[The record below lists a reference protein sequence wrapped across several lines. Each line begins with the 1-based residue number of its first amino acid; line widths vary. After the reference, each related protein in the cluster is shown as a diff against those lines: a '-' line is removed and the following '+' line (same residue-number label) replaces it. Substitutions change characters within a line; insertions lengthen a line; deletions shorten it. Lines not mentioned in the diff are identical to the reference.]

1 MTVTA
6 ARPVKKTASKT
17 RSPGPAT
24 RAYRVVRKG
33 WRRLTSMRT
42 ALILLFLLAVAA
54 VPGSLLPQRALNPTK
69 VGEYYARHRTL
80 APWLSRFGF
89 FDVFGAPWFAA
100 IYLLLAVSLVGCLV
114 PRIRLHL
121 RAVRAK
127 PLPAPRNLA
136 RLPESASLTVHGDVT
151 AEQVATA
158 LGRRWRRI
166 VRTDD
171 HSGAP
176 TVSAEK
182 GYSRETGNLLFHV
195 SLLAALFAIAI
206 GRLWGY
212 SASVVVVQGQGFCN
226 VVQQFD
232 SWRPGRFEQDGNI
245 APFCINSL
253 DKFTAKYLPG
263 GEPSTFAAD
272 VTYSEGRNGPLR
284 HDRIEV
290 NHPLRIEGDRIYL
303 IGHGFAPRVTVR
315 LPDGEKYA
323 LTAAFIP
330 QDPITFLSEGAFK
343 FEGPEA
349 KNGSHSGDIGISGLF
364 APTPAETSKGVVTSV
379 APQAQNP
386 VLALF
391 VYRGDLGLNGTAQS
405 VYSIDQNQIASG
417 KLKKIG
423 KVNLTQ
429 GQTKSFAGGVTVTFD
444 GWSPW
449 ASMQVSHDPAQGYL
463 LVAAV
468 GMVIGLI
475 GSLGVRRRRVWI
487 RLTSSRSQLPQ
498 AGQGPVGHGSGAART
513 VIEVGGLA
521 RSDAGDFHGEFAE
534 LVRRLQSALAPLD
547 GPNAHRTATTDT
559 NTDLAKTNTNT
570 DLADTSQTH
579 GGTTGTTAG
588 STTATKAGK

>member
-6 ARPVKKTASKT
+6 SRPVKKPAPKVAP
-17 RSPGPAT
+17 PGPWT
-24 RAYRVVRKG
+24 RAYRVLRKG

-69 VGEYYARHRTL
+69 VSNYYAQHKTL
-80 APWLSRFGF
+80 APVLSRFGF

-100 IYLLLAVSLVGCLV
+100 IYLLLAVSLVGCLI
-114 PRIRLHL
+114 PRIRLHYKAI
-121 RAVRAK
+121 RTK
-127 PLPAPRNLA
+127 PLPAPRNLG
-136 RLPESASLTVHGDVT
+136 RLPESASLTVDGDVT
-151 AEQVATA
+151 AEQVARA

-171 HSGAP
+171 KTGAP

-212 SASVVVVQGQGFCN
+212 SGSVVVVQGTGFCN

-232 SWRPGRFEQDGNI
+232 SWRPGRFQEDGRI
-245 APFCINSL
+245 APFCIDSL
-253 DKFTAKYLPG
+253 NKFTANYLPT

-272 VTYSEGRNGPLR
+272 VTYSEGANGTPR
-284 HDRIEV
+284 PDRIEV

-323 LTAAFIP
+323 STAAFIP
-330 QDPITFLSEGAFK
+330 TDPTTFLSEGAFK
-343 FEGPEA
+343 FPGLEA
-349 KNGSHSGDIGISGLF
+349 KNGASTQDIGMDGFF
-364 APTPAETSKGVVTSV
+364 APTPAETAKGVYTSI
-379 APQAQNP
+379 APQAKNP
-386 VLALF
+386 VLGLT
-391 VYRGDLGLNGTAQS
+391 VYRGDLGLSGGPQS
-405 VYSIDQNQIASG
+405 VYSIDQDQVASG

-423 KVNLTQ
+423 MVNLTQ

-444 GWSPW
+444 GWMPW

-463 LVAAV
+463 LIAAV
-468 GMVIGLI
+468 GMVVGLI
-475 GSLGVRRRRVWI
+475 GSLGVRRRRVWVK
-487 RLTSSRSQLPQ
+487 LTPAAAPNPSTSSATTQSSAPGSP
-498 AGQGPVGHGSGAART
+498 ADVGSGPART

-521 RSDAGDFHGEFAE
+521 RSDAGDFHGEFGE
-534 LVRRLQSALAPLD
+534 LMKRLESGLAGTP
-547 GPNAHRTATTDT
+547 GHASGGVTSTGSMTETNA
-559 NTDLAKTNTNT
+559 
-570 DLADTSQTH
+570 
-579 GGTTGTTAG
+579 GE
-588 STTATKAGK
+588 